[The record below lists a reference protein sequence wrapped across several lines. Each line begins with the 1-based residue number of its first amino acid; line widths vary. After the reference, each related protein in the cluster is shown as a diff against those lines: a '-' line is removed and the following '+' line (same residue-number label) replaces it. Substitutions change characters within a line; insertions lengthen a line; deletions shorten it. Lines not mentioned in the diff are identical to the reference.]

1 MIARPFGLLCALAL
15 AAGCG
20 QEAEPPPAEP
30 FVTAETAT
38 VTLGDFTPT
47 IRATATVTPRAG
59 AVARLAAPAP
69 SRVTAIQVGLG
80 DRVAAGQALVTLD
93 GPLFSADSASTA
105 AQVSAA
111 EAAWERAVRLQREG
125 ILPVREVEQ
134 RAAELAQARAAA
146 AASRR
151 NAELAVLR
159 APIAGVV
166 TRLDAAL
173 GAAVD
178 PSMPLV
184 EVVDPSAVELSLA
197 ILPEEASGLRVGM
210 RGHVVVGGGESVAFV
225 VTAIGGVVD
234 PASRTVAIRARPSTP
249 RGLRVGQSVA
259 AVIELP
265 PVPASVMIPAA
276 ALVPEGDSAT
286 VVFTVDAERVVHRTP
301 VTIGA
306 RADSLVTIRT
316 GLDVGE
322 TVVTA
327 GAYSMVDGATLD
339 QAARHPE

>member
-1 MIARPFGLLCALAL
+1 MITRPYRLMCALAF

-20 QEAEPPPAEP
+20 EDVEAPPAEP
-30 FVTAETAT
+30 LVTAETAT
-38 VTLGDFTPT
+38 VAVGDFTPT

-69 SRVTAIQVGLG
+69 SRVTGIQVGLG

-93 GPLFSADSASTA
+93 GPLFTADSASAA

-111 EAAWERAVRLQREG
+111 EAGWERAVRLQGEG

-134 RAAELAQARAAA
+134 RAAELAQARATA

-184 EVVDPSAVELSLA
+184 EVVDPSALELSLA
-197 ILPEEASGLRVGM
+197 LLPEQASGLRVGM
-210 RGHVVVGGGESVAFV
+210 RGHFMVAEGESVAFV
-225 VTAIGGVVD
+225 VTAIGAVVD
-234 PASRTVAIRARPSTP
+234 PSNRTIAIRARPSSP

-259 AVIELP
+259 AVVELP
-265 PVPASVMIPAA
+265 PVAASLMIPAA

-286 VVFTVDAERVVHRTP
+286 VVFTVDAGHVVHRTP
-301 VTIGA
+301 VTVGV
-306 RADSLVTIRT
+306 RADSLVTILT
-316 GLDVGE
+316 GLEVGE

-327 GAYSMVDGATLD
+327 GAYGMVDGATLG
-339 QAARHPE
+339 QAARRPE